1 MSEAPSSSE
10 LTKRIRTGFP
20 LAAGIALVVFAP
32 TFIVGLVVLVLAFI
46 GAQELTSM
54 LAGKEDKTDSTVL
67 LPEWMLPVAAVL
79 MGLGALGGESG
90 LHATLL
96 ISVVGWI
103 IIELVFT
110 PKNELSKFTPLGFG
124 LFGMVWIIWSLAHMT
139 LIKELPDGTALLFFL
154 LFVISF
160 SDIFAY
166 FGGKR
171 FGKSMLAPTISP
183 KKTWEGSFFGVVGGG
198 IVGAVFGEITMSMFW
213 LYGMLLAMVL
223 AVVGQ
228 FGDLIES
235 KIKRLC
241 NVKDSGKIL
250 PGHGGILDR
259 IDGHMLAAPV
269 FYYLLKLSLIHI

>member
-10 LTKRIRTGFP
+10 LTKRIRTGIP

-46 GAQELTSM
+46 GAQELTAM
-54 LAGKEDKTDSTVL
+54 LAGKEDKPDSTVL

-96 ISVVGWI
+96 ISAAGWI
-103 IIELVFT
+103 IFELVFT
-110 PKNELSKFTPLGFG
+110 TKNELSKFTSLGFG

-269 FYYLLKLSLIHI
+269 FYYLLKLA

>member
-1 MSEAPSSSE
+1 MSEAPVSSE
-10 LTKRIRTGFP
+10 LTKRFRTGIP

-32 TFIVGLVVLVLAFI
+32 TFIVGLGVLVLAFL
-46 GAQELTSM
+46 GGQELTAM
-54 LAGKEDKTDSTVL
+54 LAGNGEKSDSTVL

-90 LHATLL
+90 LHAALL
-96 ISVVGWI
+96 ISSAGWI
-103 IIELVFT
+103 IFELVFT
-110 PKNELSKFTPLGFG
+110 PKNDLSKFTSLGFG

-139 LIKELPDGTALLFFL
+139 LIKELPNGTALLFYL
-154 LFVISF
+154 LLVISF

-171 FGKSMLAPTISP
+171 FGKSMLAPNISP
-183 KKTWEGSFFGVVGGG
+183 KKTWEGSIFGVVGGSLIGG
-198 IVGAVFGEITMSMFW
+198 IFGEITMSMFW
-213 LYGMLLAMVL
+213 VYGLLLAMVL
-223 AVVGQ
+223 SVVGQ

-269 FYYLLKLSLIHI
+269 FFYLLKLG

>member
-1 MSEAPSSSE
+1 MNLDHSSSE
-10 LTKRIRTGFP
+10 LTKRIRTGIL
-20 LAAGIALVVFAP
+20 LAAVIALIVFAP
-32 TFIVGLVVLVLAFI
+32 SFVVGLAVLVLAFI
-46 GAQELTSM
+46 GSQELTTM
-54 LAGKEDKTDSTVL
+54 LAGKEDKTDATVL
-67 LPEWMLPVAAVL
+67 LPEWMLPVAAIL

-90 LHATLL
+90 LNAALL
-96 ISVVGWI
+96 ISAVGWI
-103 IIELVFT
+103 IIELIFS
-110 PKNELSKFTPLGFG
+110 PKKKLSKFTPLGFG

-139 LIKELPDGTALLFFL
+139 LIKELPEGTALLFFL

-183 KKTWEGSFFGVVGGG
+183 KKTWEGSFFGVLGGG
-198 IVGAVFGEITMSMFW
+198 IIGAVFGEITMSIFW
-213 LYGMLLAMVL
+213 LYGMLLAMIL
-223 AVVGQ
+223 AVIGQ

-269 FYYLLKLSLIHI
+269 FYYLLKLG

>member
-10 LTKRIRTGFP
+10 LTKRIRTGIP

-32 TFIVGLVVLVLAFI
+32 TFVVGLVVLVLAFI
-46 GAQELTSM
+46 GAQELTAM

-139 LIKELPDGTALLFFL
+139 LIKELPDGTALLFYL

-269 FYYLLKLSLIHI
+269 FYYLLKLG

>member
-10 LTKRIRTGFP
+10 LTKRIRTGIP

-32 TFIVGLVVLVLAFI
+32 TFVVGLVVLVLAFI
-46 GAQELTSM
+46 GAQELTAM

-90 LHATLL
+90 LHAALL
-96 ISVVGWI
+96 ISFAGWI

-269 FYYLLKLSLIHI
+269 FYYLLKLG

>member
-1 MSEAPSSSE
+1 MSKAPSSSE
-10 LTKRIRTGFP
+10 LTKRIRTGIP
-20 LAAGIALVVFAP
+20 LAAGISLVVFAP

-46 GAQELTSM
+46 GAQELTAM

-96 ISVVGWI
+96 ISVTGWI

-110 PKNELSKFTPLGFG
+110 QKNELSKFTPLGFG

-139 LIKELPDGTALLFFL
+139 LIKELPDGTALLFYL

-269 FYYLLKLSLIHI
+269 FYYLLKLG

>member
-1 MSEAPSSSE
+1 MSEAHSSSE
-10 LTKRIRTGFP
+10 LTKRIRTGIP

-32 TFIVGLVVLVLAFI
+32 TFVVGLVVLVLAFI
-46 GAQELTSM
+46 GAQELTAM
-54 LAGKEDKTDSTVL
+54 LLGKENKTDSTVL

-90 LHATLL
+90 LHAALL
-96 ISVVGWI
+96 ISAVGWI

-139 LIKELPDGTALLFFL
+139 LIKELPDGTSLLFFL

-269 FYYLLKLSLIHI
+269 FYYLLKLA

>member
-10 LTKRIRTGFP
+10 LTKRIRTGIP

-46 GAQELTSM
+46 GAQELTAM

-96 ISVVGWI
+96 ISAAGWI

-110 PKNELSKFTPLGFG
+110 PKNELSKFTSLGFG

-250 PGHGGILDR
+250 PGHG
-259 IDGHMLAAPV
+259 
-269 FYYLLKLSLIHI
+269 LSLIHI

>member
-10 LTKRIRTGFP
+10 LTKRIRTGIP

-32 TFIVGLVVLVLAFI
+32 TFVVGLVVLVLAFI
-46 GAQELTSM
+46 GAQELTAM

-96 ISVVGWI
+96 ISAAGWI

-139 LIKELPDGTALLFFL
+139 LIKELPDGTVLLFFL

-213 LYGMLLAMVL
+213 LYGMLMAMVL

-269 FYYLLKLSLIHI
+269 FYYLLKLG

>member
-1 MSEAPSSSE
+1 MNEAPSSSE
-10 LTKRIRTGFP
+10 LTKRIRTGIP

-46 GAQELTSM
+46 GAQELTAM

-90 LHATLL
+90 LHAALL
-96 ISVVGWI
+96 ISAAGWI

-110 PKNELSKFTPLGFG
+110 PKNELSKFTHLGSG

-259 IDGHMLAAPV
+259 VDGHILAAPV
-269 FYYLLKLSLIHI
+269 FYYLLKLA

>member
-10 LTKRIRTGFP
+10 LTKRIRTGIP

-32 TFIVGLVVLVLAFI
+32 TFVVGLVVLVLAFI
-46 GAQELTSM
+46 GAQELTAM

-67 LPEWMLPVAAVL
+67 LPEWRLPVAAVL
-79 MGLGALGGESG
+79 MGLGALGGETG

-96 ISVVGWI
+96 ISTAGWI

-139 LIKELPDGTALLFFL
+139 LIKELPDGTVLLFFL

-213 LYGMLLAMVL
+213 LYGMLLAMIL

-259 IDGHMLAAPV
+259 IDGHMLAAPA
-269 FYYLLKLSLIHI
+269 FYYLLKLA

>member
-10 LTKRIRTGFP
+10 LTKRIRTGIP
-20 LAAGIALVVFAP
+20 LAAGISLVVFAP

-46 GAQELTSM
+46 GAQELTAM

-124 LFGMVWIIWSLAHMT
+124 LFGMVWIIWSLAHIT
-139 LIKELPDGTALLFFL
+139 LIKELPDGTALLFYL

-223 AVVGQ
+223 AIVGQ

-269 FYYLLKLSLIHI
+269 FYYLLKLG

>member
-10 LTKRIRTGFP
+10 LSKRYRTGIP

-32 TFIVGLVVLVLAFI
+32 TIILGLVVLVLAFI
-46 GAQELTSM
+46 GAQELTAM
-54 LAGKEDKTDSTVL
+54 LARKKEKPDSAVL
-67 LPEWMLPVAAVL
+67 LPEWMLPIAAVL
-79 MGLGALGGESG
+79 MGLGAMGGETG

-96 ISVVGWI
+96 ISASGWI
-103 IIELVFT
+103 IFELVLT
-110 PKNELSKFTPLGFG
+110 PKNNLSKFTSLGFG
-124 LFGMVWIIWSLAHMT
+124 LFGMVWIIWSIAHMT
-139 LIKELPDGTALLFFL
+139 LIKELPDGTTLLFYL

-160 SDIFAY
+160 TDIFAY

-198 IVGAVFGEITMSMFW
+198 IVGAIFGEITMSMFW
-213 LYGMLLAMVL
+213 FYGMLLAMVL
-223 AVVGQ
+223 SVLGQ
-228 FGDLIES
+228 LGDLVES
-235 KIKRLC
+235 KVKRLC

-259 IDGHMLAAPV
+259 IDGHMFAAPF
-269 FYYLLKLSLIHI
+269 FYYLLKLA

>member
-1 MSEAPSSSE
+1 MYETPSSSE
-10 LTKRIRTGFP
+10 LTKRVRTGIP
-20 LAAGIALVVFAP
+20 LATGIALVVLAP
-32 TFIVGLVVLVLAFI
+32 TFILGLVVLVLAFI
-46 GAQELTSM
+46 GAYELTTM
-54 LAGKEDKTDSTVL
+54 LAGNEDNTDSTIL
-67 LPEWMLPVAAVL
+67 LPEWLLPAAAVL
-79 MGLGALGGESG
+79 MGLGALGGESV
-90 LHATLL
+90 LHATFL
-96 ISVVGWI
+96 ISAAGWI
-103 IIELVFT
+103 IFDLVFA

-139 LIKELPDGTALLFFL
+139 LIRELPGGKSLLFYL

-166 FGGKR
+166 FGGKK
-171 FGKSMLAPTISP
+171 FGKSMLAPSISP

-198 IVGAVFGEITMSMFW
+198 LVGAVFGEIVMSMFW
-213 LYGMLLAMVL
+213 VYGMLLAMVL

-269 FYYLLKLSLIHI
+269 FYYLLKLG

>member
-1 MSEAPSSSE
+1 MSESPSSSE
-10 LTKRIRTGFP
+10 LTKRIRTGIP

-32 TFIVGLVVLVLAFI
+32 TFVVGLVVLVLAFI
-46 GAQELTSM
+46 GAQELTAM

-90 LHATLL
+90 LHAALL
-96 ISVVGWI
+96 ISAAGWI

-124 LFGMVWIIWSLAHMT
+124 LFGMVWIIWSLAHIT

-269 FYYLLKLSLIHI
+269 FYYLLKLA

>member
-1 MSEAPSSSE
+1 MSESPSSSE
-10 LTKRIRTGFP
+10 LTKRIRTGIP

-46 GAQELTSM
+46 GAQELTAM
-54 LAGKEDKTDSTVL
+54 LAGKEDKTNSTVL

-90 LHATLL
+90 LHAALL
-96 ISVVGWI
+96 ISAAGWI

-124 LFGMVWIIWSLAHMT
+124 LFGMVWIIWSLAHIT

-269 FYYLLKLSLIHI
+269 FYYLLKLA

>member
-10 LTKRIRTGFP
+10 LTKRIRTGIP

-32 TFIVGLVVLVLAFI
+32 TFVVGLVVLVLAYI
-46 GAQELTSM
+46 GAQELTAM

-90 LHATLL
+90 LHAALL
-96 ISVVGWI
+96 ISFAGWI

-139 LIKELPDGTALLFFL
+139 LIKELPDGTVLLFFL

-269 FYYLLKLSLIHI
+269 FYYLLKLA

>member
-1 MSEAPSSSE
+1 MSEAHASSE
-10 LTKRIRTGFP
+10 LTKRVRTGIP
-20 LAAGIALVVFAP
+20 LAVGIALILLAP
-32 TFIVGLVVLVLAFI
+32 TFIVGLVVLILAFI
-46 GAQELTSM
+46 GGQELTVM
-54 LAGKEDKTDSTVL
+54 LAGKGNDSDSSVI
-67 LPEWMLPVAAVL
+67 LPDWMLPFAAVM

-96 ISVVGWI
+96 ISAAGWI
-103 IIELVFT
+103 IFELVFT
-110 PKNELSKFTPLGFG
+110 PKNELSKFSSLGFG
-124 LFGMVWIIWSLAHMT
+124 LFGMVWIIWSLGHMT
-139 LIKELPDGTALLFFL
+139 LIKNLQDGTTLLFYL

-171 FGKSMLAPTISP
+171 FGKSLLAPAISP
-183 KKTWEGSFFGVVGGG
+183 KKTWEGCFFGVVGGG
-198 IVGAVFGEITMSMFW
+198 LVGAVFGEITMSMFW
-213 LYGMLLAMVL
+213 VNAMLM
-223 AVVGQ
+223 AVILSVFGQ

-259 IDGHMLAAPV
+259 IDGHMFAAPV
-269 FYYLLKLSLIHI
+269 FYYLLKLG

>member
-10 LTKRIRTGFP
+10 LTKRIRTGIP

-46 GAQELTSM
+46 GAQELTAM

-67 LPEWMLPVAAVL
+67 LPEWMLPVVAVL

-90 LHATLL
+90 LHAALL
-96 ISVVGWI
+96 ISAAGWI

-110 PKNELSKFTPLGFG
+110 PRNELSKFTPLGFG

-183 KKTWEGSFFGVVGGG
+183 KKTWEGCFFGVVGGG

-269 FYYLLKLSLIHI
+269 FYYLLKLA

>member
-1 MSEAPSSSE
+1 MSDAPSTSDLSARV
-10 LTKRIRTGFP
+10 KTGIP
-20 LAAGIALVVFAP
+20 LAAGIIILLFTP
-32 TFIVGLVVLVLAFI
+32 TFVIGLLVLAVAFI

-54 LAGKEDKTDSTVL
+54 LAKSDNDETPGL
-67 LPEWMLPVAAVL
+67 LPEWLLPGTAVL
-79 MGLGALGGESG
+79 MGLGALAGESG
-90 LHATLL
+90 LHAALL

-103 IIELVFT
+103 FYELIFT
-110 PKNELSKFTPLGFG
+110 PKSGLAKLSALGFG
-124 LFGMVWIIWSLAHMT
+124 LFGMVWAVWSVLHIT
-139 LIKELPDGTALLFFL
+139 LIKALPDGTALLFYL
-154 LFVISF
+154 LLVISF

-171 FGKSMLAPTISP
+171 FGKSLLAPSISP

-198 IVGAVFGEITMSMFW
+198 IVGAVFGELTMSMFW
-213 LYGMLLAMVL
+213 LYGLLLAMLL

-228 FGDLIES
+228 LGDLVES

-241 NVKDSGKIL
+241 NVKDSGTLL

-269 FYYLLKLSLIHI
+269 FYYLLQLG

>member
-10 LTKRIRTGFP
+10 LTKRIRTGIP
-20 LAAGIALVVFAP
+20 LAAGISLVVFAP
-32 TFIVGLVVLVLAFI
+32 TFVVGLVVLVLAFI
-46 GAQELTSM
+46 GAQELTAM

-90 LHATLL
+90 LHAALL
-96 ISVVGWI
+96 ISFAGWI

-110 PKNELSKFTPLGFG
+110 PKHELSKFTPLGFG

-139 LIKELPDGTALLFFL
+139 LIKELTDGTALLFFL

-241 NVKDSGKIL
+241 NVKDSGNIL

-269 FYYLLKLSLIHI
+269 FYYLLKLA

>member
-1 MSEAPSSSE
+1 MSDASSPSE
-10 LTKRIRTGFP
+10 LTKRVKTGIP
-20 LAAGIALVVFAP
+20 LAAAIAIVVFAP
-32 TFIVGLVVLVLAFI
+32 TFVVGLVVLALAFI
-46 GAQELTSM
+46 GAQELTAM
-54 LAGKEDKTDSTVL
+54 LSGKEDKTDSTVS
-67 LPEWMLPVAAVL
+67 LPEWMLPGTAVL
-79 MGLGALGGESG
+79 MGLGALGGQSG

-96 ISVVGWI
+96 ISAAGWI

-110 PKNELSKFTPLGFG
+110 PKNELSKLTSLGFG
-124 LFGMVWIIWSLAHMT
+124 LFGMVWIVWSLAHIT
-139 LIKELPDGTALLFFL
+139 LIKELAEGTALLFFL
-154 LFVISF
+154 LFVVSF

-183 KKTWEGSFFGVVGGG
+183 KKTWEGSFFGVVGAGL
-198 IVGAVFGEITMSMFW
+198 VGAVFAELTMSMFW
-213 LYGMLLAMVL
+213 LHGLVLAMLL

-241 NVKDSGKIL
+241 NVKDSGTIL

-269 FYYLLKLSLIHI
+269 FYYLLKLG

>member
-10 LTKRIRTGFP
+10 LTKRIRTGIP

-32 TFIVGLVVLVLAFI
+32 TFVVGLVVLVLAFI
-46 GAQELTSM
+46 GAQELTAM

-67 LPEWMLPVAAVL
+67 LPEWMLPAAAVL

-90 LHATLL
+90 LHAALL
-96 ISVVGWI
+96 ISFAGWI

-139 LIKELPDGTALLFFL
+139 LIKELPDGTALIFYL

-269 FYYLLKLSLIHI
+269 FYYLLKLA

>member
-10 LTKRIRTGFP
+10 LTKRIRTGIP

-46 GAQELTSM
+46 GAQELTAM
-54 LAGKEDKTDSTVL
+54 LAGKEDKTDSAVL

-79 MGLGALGGESG
+79 MGLGALGGESV

-96 ISVVGWI
+96 ISAAGWI
-103 IIELVFT
+103 TIELVFT
-110 PKNELSKFTPLGFG
+110 QKNQLSKFTSLGFG

-139 LIKELPDGTALLFFL
+139 LIKGLPDGTALLFFL

-171 FGKSMLAPTISP
+171 FGKSLLAPTISP

-213 LYGMLLAMVL
+213 LYGMLLAMVM

-269 FYYLLKLSLIHI
+269 FYYLLKLG

>member
-1 MSEAPSSSE
+1 MYEASSSSE
-10 LTKRIRTGFP
+10 LTKRVRTGIP
-20 LAAGIALVVFAP
+20 LATGIALIVLAP
-32 TFIVGLVVLVLAFI
+32 TFILGLVVLVLAFI
-46 GAQELTSM
+46 GAYELTTM
-54 LAGKEDKTDSTVL
+54 LAGNEDNTDSAVL
-67 LPEWMLPVAAVL
+67 LPEWLLPAASVL
-79 MGLGALGGESG
+79 MGLGALGGESV
-90 LHATLL
+90 LHATFL
-96 ISVVGWI
+96 ISAAGWI
-103 IIELVFT
+103 IFDLVFA

-139 LIKELPDGTALLFFL
+139 LIRELPGGKSLLFYL

-166 FGGKR
+166 FGGKK
-171 FGKSMLAPTISP
+171 FGKSMLAPSISP

-198 IVGAVFGEITMSMFW
+198 LVGAVFGEIVMSMFW
-213 LYGMLLAMVL
+213 VYGMLLAMVL

-269 FYYLLKLSLIHI
+269 FYYLLKLG

>member
-1 MSEAPSSSE
+1 MSENPSSSE
-10 LTKRIRTGFP
+10 LTKRIRTGIP

-46 GAQELTSM
+46 GAQELTAM
-54 LAGKEDKTDSTVL
+54 LARKEDKTDSTVL

-79 MGLGALGGESG
+79 MGLGALKGESG
-90 LHATLL
+90 LHATLF
-96 ISVVGWI
+96 ISIAGWI
-103 IIELVFT
+103 IFELVFT
-110 PKNELSKFTPLGFG
+110 PKNELSKFTSMGFG

-139 LIKELPDGTALLFFL
+139 LIKGLPDGTALLFYL

-213 LYGMLLAMVL
+213 LYGMLLAMIL
-223 AVVGQ
+223 AAVGQ

-259 IDGHMLAAPV
+259 IDGHMLAAPKKP
-269 FYYLLKLSLIHI
+269 F

>member
-10 LTKRIRTGFP
+10 LTKRIRTGIP

-46 GAQELTSM
+46 GAQELTAM

-96 ISVVGWI
+96 ISVGGWI

-171 FGKSMLAPTISP
+171 FGKSILAPTISP

-269 FYYLLKLSLIHI
+269 FYYLLKLG

>member
-10 LTKRIRTGFP
+10 LTKRIRTGIP

-32 TFIVGLVVLVLAFI
+32 TFVVGLVVLVLAFI
-46 GAQELTSM
+46 GAQELTAM

-96 ISVVGWI
+96 ISFAGWI

-139 LIKELPDGTALLFFL
+139 LIKELPDGTVLLFFL

-269 FYYLLKLSLIHI
+269 FYYLLKLG

>member
-1 MSEAPSSSE
+1 MSEVNSSSE
-10 LTKRIRTGFP
+10 LNKRIRTGIP
-20 LAAGIALVVFAP
+20 LAAGIALMVFAP
-32 TFIVGLVVLVLAFI
+32 TIILGLGVLVLAFI

-54 LAGKEDKTDSTVL
+54 LAGKEDRTDSKVI

-79 MGLGALGGESG
+79 MGLGAIGGEVV

-96 ISVVGWI
+96 ISATGWI
-103 IIELVFT
+103 IFELVFT
-110 PKNELSKFTPLGFG
+110 PKNELSKFTSLGFG
-124 LFGMVWIIWSLAHMT
+124 LFGMIWIIWSLAHMT
-139 LIKELPDGTALLFFL
+139 LIKDLPEGTILLFFL

-171 FGKSMLAPTISP
+171 FGKSMLSPTISP
-183 KKTWEGSFFGVVGGG
+183 KKTWEGSFFGVIGGG
-198 IVGAVFGEITMSMFW
+198 IVGAVFGEISMSMFW
-213 LYGMLLAMVL
+213 LYGMLLAMAL
-223 AVVGQ
+223 AILGQ
-228 FGDLIES
+228 LGDLIES

-259 IDGHMLAAPV
+259 IDGHMFAAPF
-269 FYYLLKLSLIHI
+269 FYYLLKLA

>member
-10 LTKRIRTGFP
+10 LTKRIRTGIP

-46 GAQELTSM
+46 GAQELTAM
-54 LAGKEDKTDSTVL
+54 LAGKEDKTNSTVL
-67 LPEWMLPVAAVL
+67 LPKWMLPVASVL
-79 MGLGALGGESG
+79 SGLGALGGESI

-96 ISVVGWI
+96 ISAAGWI
-103 IIELVFT
+103 IFELVFT
-110 PKNELSKFTPLGFG
+110 QKNELSKFTPLGFG

-139 LIKELPDGTALLFFL
+139 LIKELPDGTALLFYL

-198 IVGAVFGEITMSMFW
+198 IVGAVVGEITMSMFW

-269 FYYLLKLSLIHI
+269 FYYLLKLG

>member
-10 LTKRIRTGFP
+10 LSNRYRTGIP

-32 TFIVGLVVLVLAFI
+32 TIILGLVVLVLAFI
-46 GAQELTSM
+46 GAQELTAM
-54 LAGKEDKTDSTVL
+54 LARKKEKPDSAVL
-67 LPEWMLPVAAVL
+67 LPEWMLPIAAVL
-79 MGLGALGGESG
+79 MGLGAMGGEAG

-96 ISVVGWI
+96 ISASGWI
-103 IIELVFT
+103 IFELVLT
-110 PKNELSKFTPLGFG
+110 PKNNLSKFTSLGFG
-124 LFGMVWIIWSLAHMT
+124 LFGMVWIIWSIAHMT
-139 LIKELPDGTALLFFL
+139 LIKELPDGTTLLFYL

-160 SDIFAY
+160 TDIFAY

-198 IVGAVFGEITMSMFW
+198 IVGAIFGEITMSMFW
-213 LYGMLLAMVL
+213 FYGMLLAMVL
-223 AVVGQ
+223 SVLGQ
-228 FGDLIES
+228 LGDLVES
-235 KIKRLC
+235 KVKRLC

-259 IDGHMLAAPV
+259 IDGHMFAAPF
-269 FYYLLKLSLIHI
+269 FYYLLKLA